1 MVGGFKR
8 KPTKTNMDPTYH
20 WDITQGTPE
29 WDAIRRGVITASA
42 MKVLVTPT
50 GKPANND
57 TSRAYL
63 AQLLAE
69 RITGTSD
76 SSYCSNDMLRGHMLE
91 PYARDLYATHYHPVT
106 ECGFIQRHYE
116 GFTIGFSPDGVVGDD
131 GLIEIKSRLAKHH
144 VKNILEGGIP
154 SEFAI
159 QIQTGLLVT
168 GRSWLDFASYTPGL
182 PLYICRAHRCHSMIA
197 AIEAAATRAEEQL
210 QEMMERY
217 LSVAETM
224 PPTEPLIQSS
234 FTDEDIIQ

>member
-69 RITGTSD
+69 RITGASD
-76 SSYCSNDMLRGHMLE
+76 SSSYCSNDMLRGHMLE
-91 PYARDLYATHYHPVT
+91 PYARDLYATHTTPLPSAAL
-106 ECGFIQRHYE
+106 
-116 GFTIGFSPDGVVGDD
+116 FS
-131 GLIEIKSRLAKHH
+131 
-144 VKNILEGGIP
+144 GIMK
-154 SEFAI
+154 A
-159 QIQTGLLVT
+159 
-168 GRSWLDFASYTPGL
+168 
-182 PLYICRAHRCHSMIA
+182 
-197 AIEAAATRAEEQL
+197 L
-210 QEMMERY
+210 QSG
-217 LSVAETM
+217 SV
-224 PPTEPLIQSS
+224 PTV
-234 FTDEDIIQ
+234 

>member
-1 MVGGFKR
+1 
-8 KPTKTNMDPTYH
+8 MDPTYH
-20 WDITQGTPE
+20 WDIMQGTPE

-50 GKPANND
+50 GKVANND

-91 PYARDLYATHYHPVT
+91 PYARDLYARYYHPVT
-106 ECGFIQRHYE
+106 ECGFIQRHYK
-116 GFTIGFSPDGVVGDD
+116 GFTLGFSPDGVVGDD

-144 VKNILEGGIP
+144 VKSILEGGVP

-168 GRSWLDFASYTPGL
+168 GRPWLDFISYTPGL
-182 PLYICRAHRCHSMIA
+182 SFYCHRVCRDEQMIL
-197 AIEAAATRAEEQL
+197 AIETAAHAAEKQL
-210 QEMMERY
+210 DQM
-217 LSVAETM
+217 LSHYNCITLTM
-224 PPTEPLIQSS
+224 VDTEPVDLASIEP
-234 FTDEDIIQ
+234 EDDIKF

>member
-1 MVGGFKR
+1 MAGSNGNPPKG
-8 KPTKTNMDPTYH
+8 TMDPTYH
-20 WDITQGTPE
+20 WDIAQGTPE
-29 WDAIRRGVITASA
+29 WDAIRRGIITASA

-50 GKPANND
+50 GKQANND

-91 PYARDLYATHYHPVT
+91 PYARDLYAKHYLPVA

-144 VKNILEGGIP
+144 VKNILEGGVP

-168 GRSWLDFASYTPGL
+168 GRSWVDFISYTPGL
-182 PLYICRAHRCHSMIA
+182 PFYTTRVPRNKDMIA
-197 AIEAAATRAEEQL
+197 AIETAAHAAEKQL
-210 QEMMERY
+210 HQM
-217 LSVAETM
+217 LSDYNCITLTM
-224 PPTEPLIQSS
+224 VDTEPVDFIQ
-234 FTDEDIIQ
+234 DPGGEIVL

>member
-1 MVGGFKR
+1 
-8 KPTKTNMDPTYH
+8 MDPTYH

-76 SSYCSNDMLRGHMLE
+76 SSYCSYDMLRGHMLE
-91 PYARDLYATHYHPVT
+91 PCARDLYAKHYLPVN

-116 GFTIGFSPDGVVGDD
+116 DFTIGFSPDGVVGDD
-131 GLIEIKSRLAKHH
+131 GLLEIKSRLAKHH
-144 VKNILEGGIP
+144 VKNILDGGVP
-154 SEFAI
+154 SEFEI

-182 PLYICRAHRCHSMIA
+182 PLYICRAHRCSGMIA
-197 AIEAAATRAEEQL
+197 AIEAAAARAEEQL